1 MHKTYGQFQGFYD
14 RLHQMHNARHLQAT
28 VNTRAAAAYMRK
40 LGWSI
45 EAALWILLGKEAR

>member
-1 MHKTYGQFQGFYD
+1 MFETFYD
-14 RLHQMHNARHLQAT
+14 RLHQMHNARALQRQ

-45 EAALWILLGKEAR
+45 EAALWILCRKECR